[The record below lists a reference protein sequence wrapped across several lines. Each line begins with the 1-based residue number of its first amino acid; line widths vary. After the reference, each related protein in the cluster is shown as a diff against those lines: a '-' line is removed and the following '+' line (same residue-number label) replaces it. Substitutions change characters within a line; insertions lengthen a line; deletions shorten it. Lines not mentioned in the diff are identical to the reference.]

1 MVWVS
6 YIPKSNPT
14 SNEIVSG
21 NETREEIDKKM
32 QALIN
37 KFFSIFTDI
46 TGKSQGEPMKIL
58 LKADASPAIQ
68 PPCRIPTHYRDILR
82 EEFRKM
88 KEEDIIEGP
97 ITNEEPGTFLSNSVI
112 TDKKDTHRIRVTLN
126 FQAFN
131 KLIYPTHK
139 PVSKLNMINC
149 CHQFEIEPSARKL
162 YAFHS
167 PLGIYQYEHMLMGTS
182 PASSEIQKRIR
193 ETIKDCKST
202 IHIKDYI
209 WA

>member
-6 YIPKSNPT
+6 YIPKPNPN
-14 SNEIVSG
+14 SDGIVSG

-37 KFFSIFTDI
+37 KFFSI
-46 TGKSQGEPMKIL
+46 GEPMKIL

-82 EEFRKM
+82 EAEFKKM
-88 KEEDIIEGP
+88 KEEDIIERP

-112 TDKKDTHRIRVTLN
+112 TDQKDTHIFRVTLN

-131 KLIYPTHK
+131 EVIYPTHK
-139 PVSKLNMINC
+139 LVSKLDMINC
-149 CHQFEIEPSARKL
+149 CHQFEMEPNARKL

-167 PLGIYQYEHMLMGTS
+167 PLGIYQYKHMLVGTS

-193 ETIKDCKST
+193 EAIKDCKST

-209 WA
+209 WV